1 MTDETNPPAPPPAPP
16 ASGETDDVPT
26 SVDRPLPAAVDQA
39 VPPSAAQPVPSAPY
53 RTAPDTAPPFVARAS
68 SAVTVW
74 GPVLQLLGVTLWSYV
89 VMGQLVTS
97 YAPGNRSLLLGE
109 GTAVLFVL
117 VASVVAWLVA
127 VRRSLVAAPAPG
139 TGGRVARAI
148 VVGTLASMSW
158 CTVTAGAAVAG
169 KSAAKNADG
178 TITVMLL
185 VVSIAA
191 FVYGRRLSPRLDDS
205 HPSQRSRVVARVLWS
220 GAALLTL
227 VALIALGAS
236 D

>member
-1 MTDETNPPAPPPAPP
+1 MIDETNPTGAPLP
-16 ASGETDDVPT
+16 EDVPT
-26 SVDRPLPAAVDQA
+26 AVDRPLPPAAA
-39 VPPSAAQPVPSAPY
+39 APGIPPSAAEPVPSAPY
-53 RTAPDTAPPFVARAS
+53 RTSLEVAPPFAPRAS

-74 GPVLQLLGVTLWSYV
+74 GPMLQLLGVTLWSYV
-89 VMGQLVTS
+89 VMGQLVTT
-97 YAPGNRSLLLGE
+97 YAPGKHSLLMSE

-117 VASVVAWLVA
+117 VASFVAWLVA
-127 VRRSLVAAPAPG
+127 VRRSLAASPAPG
-139 TGGRVARAI
+139 AGGRVARAVI
-148 VVGTLASMSW
+148 VGMLASMSW
-158 CTVTAGAAVAG
+158 CTVTAGAAMAG

-178 TITVMLL
+178 SITVMLL

-191 FVYGRRLSPRLDDS
+191 IVYGRRLSPAPDAQ
-205 HPSQRSRVVARVLWS
+205 PTQRGRVIGRVLWT

>member
-1 MTDETNPPAPPPAPP
+1 MTDETNPTAAPAAPPP
-16 ASGETDDVPT
+16 STE
-26 SVDRPLPAAVDQA
+26 
-39 VPPSAAQPVPSAPY
+39 PVPSAPY
-53 RTAPDTAPPFVARAS
+53 RTALEPAPAFAPRAS

-74 GPVLQLLGVTLWSYV
+74 GPVLQLLGVTLWAYV
-89 VMGQLVTS
+89 VMGQLVTT
-97 YAPGNRSLLLGE
+97 YAPGRHSMLLGE

-117 VASVVAWLVA
+117 VASIVAWLVA
-127 VRRSLVAAPAPG
+127 VRRSLAAAPTLR
-139 TGGRVARAI
+139 TGGGVVRAFL
-148 VVGTLASMSW
+148 VGMLASMSW

-191 FVYGRRLSPRLDDS
+191 FVYGRRLSPRSDASPLT
-205 HPSQRSRVVARVLWS
+205 QRGRVVGRVLWT
-220 GAALLTL
+220 GAVVLTL

>member
-1 MTDETNPPAPPPAPP
+1 MTDETNPAAAPLP
-16 ASGETDDVPT
+16 EDVPT
-26 SVDRPLPAAVDQA
+26 AVDRPLPSVAPA
-39 VPPSAAQPVPSAPY
+39 VPPSSAEPVPSAPY
-53 RTAPDTAPPFVARAS
+53 RTALDAAPPFVPRAS

-89 VMGQLVTS
+89 VMGQLVTT
-97 YAPGNRSLLLGE
+97 YAPGRHSLLVGE
-109 GTAVLFVL
+109 GAAVLFVL
-117 VASVVAWLVA
+117 VASFVAWLVT
-127 VRRSLVAAPAPG
+127 VRRSLVASPAPG
-139 TGGRVARAI
+139 TGGRVARAV
-148 VVGTLASMSW
+148 VVGMLASMSW

-191 FVYGRRLSPRLDDS
+191 LVYGRRLSPAPDAQ
-205 HPSQRSRVVARVLWS
+205 PSQRARVVGRVLWT

>member
-1 MTDETNPPAPPPAPP
+1 MTDETNPPAPPSPP
-16 ASGETDDVPT
+16 PDDVPT
-26 SVDRPLPAAVDQA
+26 SVDRPVPAAVTQA

-53 RTAPDTAPPFVARAS
+53 RTSLETAPPFVPRAS

-74 GPVLQLLGVTLWSYV
+74 GPMLQLLGAALWSYV

-97 YAPGNRSLLLGE
+97 YAPGKQSLLLGE

-127 VRRSLVAAPAPG
+127 VRRSLVASPAPG
-139 TGGRVARAI
+139 TGGRVARAV
-148 VVGTLASMSW
+148 VVGMLASMSW
-158 CTVTAGAAVAG
+158 CSVVAGAGIAG
-169 KSAAKNADG
+169 KSAARNADG

-191 FVYGRRLSPRLDDS
+191 FLYGRRISPRPDS
-205 HPSQRSRVVARVLWS
+205 LPTQRGRVVARVLWS

>member
-1 MTDETNPPAPPPAPP
+1 
-16 ASGETDDVPT
+16 VP
-26 SVDRPLPAAVDQA
+26 
-39 VPPSAAQPVPSAPY
+39 
-53 RTAPDTAPPFVARAS
+53 RAS

-89 VMGQLVTS
+89 VMGQLATS
-97 YAPGNRSLLLGE
+97 YAPGRHSLLLGE
-109 GTAVLFVL
+109 GTAALFVL
-117 VASVVAWLVA
+117 VASVVGWLVA
-127 VRRSLVAAPAPG
+127 VRRSLLASPAPG
-139 TGGRVARAI
+139 TSGRVARAV
-148 VVGTLASMSW
+148 VVGMLASMSW

-178 TITVMLL
+178 AITVMLL

-191 FVYGRRLSPRLDDS
+191 FLYGRRLSPRLDDS
-205 HPSQRSRVVARVLWS
+205 PPSQRARVVARVLWS
-220 GAALLTL
+220 GAAFLTL

>member
-1 MTDETNPPAPPPAPP
+1 MTDETSPTPAPAP
-16 ASGETDDVPT
+16 DD
-26 SVDRPLPAAVDQA
+26 A
-39 VPPSAAQPVPSAPY
+39 PSAPY
-53 RTAPDTAPPFVARAS
+53 RAAAAMEPVPPFLPRAS
-68 SAVTVW
+68 PAVTVW
-74 GPVLQLLGVTLWSYV
+74 GPVLWTFGVVLWSYV

-97 YAPGNRSLLLGE
+97 YAPGGRSLLLGE
-109 GTAVLFVL
+109 GAAVFFVL
-117 VASVVAWLVA
+117 VASFVAWLLA
-127 VRRSLVAAPAPG
+127 VRRSLLAQPASG
-139 TGGRVARAI
+139 TAGRLARAVI
-148 VVGTLASMSW
+148 LGMLASMSW

-178 TITVMLL
+178 SITVLLL

-191 FVYGRRLSPRLDDS
+191 LLYGRRLSARRDVDTT
-205 HPSQRSRVVARVLWS
+205 SQRARALSRIAWA

>member
-1 MTDETNPPAPPPAPP
+1 MTDETNPTAAPLP
-16 ASGETDDVPT
+16 EDVPT
-26 SVDRPLPAAVDQA
+26 AVDRPLPSAAA
-39 VPPSAAQPVPSAPY
+39 PGVPPSAAEPVPSAPY
-53 RTAPDTAPPFVARAS
+53 RASLEVAPPFVPRPS

-74 GPVLQLLGVTLWSYV
+74 GPMLQLLGVTLWSYV
-89 VMGQLVTS
+89 VMGQLVTA
-97 YAPGNRSLLLGE
+97 YAPGKHSLLMGE

-117 VASVVAWLVA
+117 VASFVAWLLA
-127 VRRSLVAAPAPG
+127 VRRSLVASPAPG
-139 TGGRVARAI
+139 TGGRVARAVI
-148 VVGTLASMSW
+148 VGMLASMSW
-158 CTVTAGAAVAG
+158 CTVTAGAAIAG

-178 TITVMLL
+178 SITVMLL

-191 FVYGRRLSPRLDDS
+191 IVYGRRLSPAPDTQS
-205 HPSQRSRVVARVLWS
+205 SQRARVIGRVLWT

>member
-1 MTDETNPPAPPPAPP
+1 MTHETNPPAPPPPP
-16 ASGETDDVPT
+16 DDVPT
-26 SVDRPLPAAVDQA
+26 SVDRPLPAPAAVEQP
-39 VPPSAAQPVPSAPY
+39 VPASAGQPVPSAPY
-53 RTAPDTAPPFVARAS
+53 RMVPEAAPPFVPRAS

-97 YAPGNRSLLLGE
+97 YAPGGRSLLLGE
-109 GTAVLFVL
+109 GTAVLFLL
-117 VASVVAWLVA
+117 VASVVAWLLA
-127 VRRSLVAAPAPG
+127 VRRSLVASPAPG
-139 TGGRVARAI
+139 TGGRVARALI
-148 VVGTLASMSW
+148 VGMLASMSW

-191 FVYGRRLSPRLDDS
+191 FLYGRRLSPGPDVQPTQRARAFRRL
-205 HPSQRSRVVARVLWS
+205 LWT
-220 GAALLTL
+220 GAGLLTL
-227 VALIALGAS
+227 VALVALGAS

>member
-1 MTDETNPPAPPPAPP
+1 MTDETNPPGAPDP
-16 ASGETDDVPT
+16 EDVPT
-26 SVDRPLPAAVDQA
+26 SVDRPLPPAAGPA
-39 VPPSAAQPVPSAPY
+39 VPPSSNDPVPSAPY
-53 RTAPDTAPPFVARAS
+53 RTALEPAPPFVPHAS

-89 VMGQLVTS
+89 VMGQLATT
-97 YAPGNRSLLLGE
+97 YAPGKHSLLLGE

-117 VASVVAWLVA
+117 VASFVAWLVA
-127 VRRSLVAAPAPG
+127 VRRSLVASPAPG
-139 TGGRVARAI
+139 TSGRVARAV
-148 VVGTLASMSW
+148 VVGMLASMSW
-158 CTVTAGAAVAG
+158 CTVTAGASVAG

-191 FVYGRRLSPRLDDS
+191 ILYGRRLSPA
-205 HPSQRSRVVARVLWS
+205 PGGEPTQRARVFRRVLWT
-220 GAALLTL
+220 GATLLTL
-227 VALIALGAS
+227 VGLIALGAS

>member
-1 MTDETNPPAPPPAPP
+1 MTDETNPTAAPVPPP
-16 ASGETDDVPT
+16 S
-26 SVDRPLPAAVDQA
+26 
-39 VPPSAAQPVPSAPY
+39 SAEPVPSAPY
-53 RTAPDTAPPFVARAS
+53 RTALDAAPPFVLRAS

-89 VMGQLVTS
+89 VMGQLVTT
-97 YAPGNRSLLLGE
+97 YAPGKHSLLMGE

-117 VASVVAWLVA
+117 VASFVAWLVA

-139 TGGRVARAI
+139 TGGRVARAVI
-148 VVGTLASMSW
+148 VGMLASMSW
-158 CTVTAGAAVAG
+158 CTVGAGAAVAG

-191 FVYGRRLSPRLDDS
+191 LVYGRRLSPAPDS
-205 HPSQRSRVVARVLWS
+205 QPTQRARVVGRVVWT
-220 GAALLTL
+220 GAAVLTL
-227 VALIALGAS
+227 IALIALGAS